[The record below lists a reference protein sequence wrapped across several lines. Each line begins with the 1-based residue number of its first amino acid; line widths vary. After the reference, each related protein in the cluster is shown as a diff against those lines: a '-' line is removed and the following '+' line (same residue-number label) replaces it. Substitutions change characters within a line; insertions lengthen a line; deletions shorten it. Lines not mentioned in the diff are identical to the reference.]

1 MQRTMI
7 AAFMGLAVAKDYCP
21 DSPEEI
27 HAETYIEISAFATC
41 AMVGEEILA
50 RVEANQQGSWV
61 DPHNVGHY
69 FLDESDYRQI
79 DVHRET
85 GTASI
90 PQGGPFTDKIRFT
103 MTQSG
108 GTCEISACSASQV
121 QSVTD
126 FSGNYCN
133 IRNLLCGSDVGCVTA
148 KHDFEFQEGV
158 IELSPARMGYPGAS
172 ADASMCIVPVSA
184 EV

>member
-1 MQRTMI
+1 MGRSSQRGTLL
-7 AAFMGLAVAKDYCP
+7 F
-21 DSPEEI
+21 
-27 HAETYIEISAFATC
+27 
-41 AMVGEEILA
+41 
-50 RVEANQQGSWV
+50 GSV
-61 DPHNVGHY
+61 HSH
-69 FLDESDYRQI
+69 FSQI

-90 PQGGPFTDKIRFT
+90 PQGGPFTDKIRFS

-133 IRNLLCGSDVGCVTA
+133 IRNLFCGSDVGCVTV
-148 KHDFEFQEGV
+148 KHDIQFEEGQ
-158 IELSPARMGYPGAS
+158 IDLSAGRGPYPGSS
-172 ADASMCIVPVSA
+172 ADASMCIVPVST